1 MGVFGI
7 GSFLGDI
14 GGAGIT
20 AASNAKQAE
29 LNRNFQER
37 MSNTSHQRQVADMR
51 AAGLNPMLSGMK
63 GAGASTPGGAQASM
77 PDLSGIGSRTASS
90 AAGYQQRRAQR
101 EQTDLFIEEAKNK
114 KDHQEYIR
122 KDPDLYIA
130 QMAKQMGLGDEA
142 TSALVAIKKAEREGK
157 SIATGADRFK
167 ENLQADWE
175 NIKAQT
181 AKAKSEA
188 QLFKAK
194 IDAHPVSKA
203 GRWINKPF
211 RTLYTWGRK
220 RMEQD
225 KKKKK

>member
-1 MGVFGI
+1 MPWNAIGGVV
-7 GSFLGDI
+7 GDI
-14 GGAGIT
+14 AGAGIS

-29 LNRNFQER
+29 LNRQFQER

-51 AAGLNPMLSGMK
+51 AAGINPMLSGMK
-63 GAGASTPGGAQASM
+63 GAGASTPGGAQATM
-77 PDLSGIGSRTASS
+77 PDLSGIGSRAATS

-122 KDPDLYIA
+122 NDPDLYIA
-130 QMAKQMGLGDEA
+130 QMAKQMGLGDDA

-157 SIATGADRFK
+157 SITKGADRIK

-181 AKAKSEA
+181 AAQKSKA
-188 QLFKAK
+188 QLALDK
-194 IDAHPVSKA
+194 IKNHPASKA
-203 GRWINKPF
+203 YRWTNKPF
-211 RTLYTWGRK
+211 TELYKWGRK
-220 RMEQD
+220 KMQ
-225 KKKKK
+225 KK